1 SSAKRGRSTGRG
13 AVALDGDDAE
23 ARPRLAIALQS
34 RGDYQGGQAEAERAL
49 SISPNLADAHGALG
63 VVLTFS
69 GRPKEGLAALK
80 ICVRLD
86 PRTPSLVHRNPVLTA
101 RLRAVSLSARTP
113 IGHAQ
118 QDLSLPNS
126 SKSVILTL
134 KITGYH

>member
-1 SSAKRGRSTGRG
+1 
-13 AVALDGDDAE
+13 
-23 ARPRLAIALQS
+23 
-34 RGDYQGGQAEAERAL
+34 
-49 SISPNLADAHGALG
+49 

-86 PRTPSLVHRNPVLTA
+86 PRTRSLVHRNPVLIA

-118 QDLSLPNS
+118 RDLSLPNP

-134 KITGYH
+134 KVAGYQGNGRPSLVVGCVSRRQ